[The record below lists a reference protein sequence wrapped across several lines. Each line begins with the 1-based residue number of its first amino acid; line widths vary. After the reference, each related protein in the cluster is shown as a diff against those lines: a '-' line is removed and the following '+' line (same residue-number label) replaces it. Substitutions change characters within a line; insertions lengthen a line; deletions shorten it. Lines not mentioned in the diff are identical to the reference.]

1 MDDKELL
8 YKYSEI
14 IRHIQKTC
22 INNVERIDRLC
33 ETAVNTDVDLGMA
46 YAYRRI
52 LDLIKESEV

>member
-1 MDDKELL
+1 MDDKQLL

-14 IRHIQKTC
+14 IRHIQKMC
-22 INNVERIDRLC
+22 INNVERIDRIT
-33 ETAVNTDVDLGMA
+33 ESGISTDVDLGMA